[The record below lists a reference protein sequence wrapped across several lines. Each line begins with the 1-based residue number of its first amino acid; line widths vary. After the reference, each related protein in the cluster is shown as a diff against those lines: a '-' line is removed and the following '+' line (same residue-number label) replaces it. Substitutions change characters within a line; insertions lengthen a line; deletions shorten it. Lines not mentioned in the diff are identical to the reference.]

1 MASHAHHGPVRT
13 RWVGWVFFAGIFMIL
28 TGIVQLING
37 LVELFRSNT
46 VVVLQTGMATLS
58 YHSVGWSFLILGVVL
73 IAVGAGVMTG
83 KTWARTLAIILI
95 TLSVLANLTA
105 FAASP
110 LWSAIVIVLDVI
122 VIYALAAHGK
132 EVRRAS

>member
-1 MASHAHHGPVRT
+1 MASHVQHGPVRT

-37 LVELFRSNT
+37 LMELFRSNT

-83 KTWARTLAIILI
+83 KAWARTLAIILI
-95 TLSVLANLTA
+95 TLSVLANLAA

-132 EVRRAS
+132 EVRRTS